1 MNKKYI
7 SLLVAPVLA
16 AGLLVGCSDANEPD
30 PTDPTETTETS
41 ANAQD
46 VEDVPV
52 ERDYDG
58 EIPAVSGEWGKSVEL
73 EPVGA
78 VEPNVVVAKTLIEGD
93 GEEVGLDDIV
103 AAHYHGALW
112 NGEVFDST
120 FDRATGD
127 EGSNPL
133 LFSLNQVI
141 KGWKYGLAGQH
152 VGDRVELVIPS
163 EYGYGEA
170 GASDLIPGGATLV
183 FVVDIV
189 GAIDPADT
197 SALSDATETG
207 EKAPAGM
214 AVEGP
219 LAQKPTISFDHDAKN
234 PKDASVILLAE
245 GNGPVVKST
254 DAVAYHITGATWGRG
269 DEAQSTWDN
278 GVAEYSSQ
286 AVGHTEGFKDMKVGS
301 RVLVIQ
307 PNTQNPDNATVF
319 VVDIVDSVD
328 LQAGK

>member
-1 MNKKYI
+1 MKKKYV
-7 SLLVAPVLA
+7 SLLLAPVLA
-16 AGLLVGCSDANEPD
+16 AGFLVGCSDADEPEQAD
-30 PTDPTETTETS
+30 PTDTTETTADASEI
-41 ANAQD
+41 
-46 VEDVPV
+46 EDVPV
-52 ERDYDG
+52 DRDYDG
-58 EIPAVSGEWGKSVEL
+58 EIPEVSGEWGKSVEL
-73 EPVGA
+73 EPSGA

-93 GEEVGLDDIV
+93 GEEVGEDDVV

-120 FDRATGD
+120 FERATD
-127 EGSNPL
+127 DKGSTPL

-163 EYGYGEA
+163 EYGDGEA
-170 GASDLIPGGATLV
+170 GAGDLIEGGATLV

-189 GAIDPADT
+189 GATDPTDT
-197 SALSDATETG
+197 SALADAKETG
-207 EKAPAGM
+207 DNAPAGM

-219 LAQKPTISFDHDAKN
+219 LGDKPTISFDHDAKN
-234 PKDASVILLAE
+234 PEEASVVLLAE

-254 DAVAYHITGATWGRG
+254 DAVSYHITGATWGRG

-286 AVGHTEGFKDMKVGS
+286 AIGDTEGFKGMKVGS

-307 PNTQNPDNATVF
+307 PNTQNPDNASVF
-319 VVDIVDSVD
+319 ILDIVDSID
-328 LQAGK
+328 LEATN